1 MGHKFVH
8 IWHRV
13 NEEARCS
20 ENKSTRLTLF
30 ASILKHCEVHWFG
43 IKYKRQ
49 ANRENKH
56 ELVFQCDRVFFPPFF
71 LFLKAITM
79 CILSVPFFLFFR
91 WKWKSLEVEI
101 KLAWNVNLCEYH
113 EPGSWSLSP
122 TALWQASLLTARA
135 GLHT

>member
-49 ANRENKH
+49 ANQEYI
-56 ELVFQCDRVFFPPFF
+56 LVRTHFSPLF

-79 CILSVPFFLFFR
+79 CILSVPIFFLR

-113 EPGSWSLSP
+113 EPPVLITLPYCSMEGFTSHCSSWP
-122 TALWQASLLTARA
+122 TYIIICS
-135 GLHT
+135 G